1 MRHPYYLLTHL
12 KFDNSVYSEHF
23 YSLLQ
28 PWVHFILVAADLSDL
43 LEKVEWARE
52 NDDEVRA
59 KGEQRLQAPVLT
71 EQGGAHSEQE
81 DARLA

>member
-1 MRHPYYLLTHL
+1 MAGVCNEER
-12 KFDNSVYSEHF
+12 
-23 YSLLQ
+23 LQ
-28 PWVHFILVAADLSDL
+28 EGL
-43 LEKVEWARE
+43 E